1 MISSKER
8 AFLKRVAASQSAVY
22 QIGKDGLNEANL
34 NGIMQVLSARE
45 IAKINVLQNCDELPK
60 DLANAIAEELKCE
73 IVGVIGRKIIIY
85 KLNPKNKKHVLT
97 ME

>member
-97 ME
+97 LE